1 MADVVA
7 ADCWAE
13 LKISYRK
20 CLLDSRPAVV
30 SLALRFH
37 AKLLLSGSHFAV
49 KEGESHYGER

>member
-20 CLLDSRPAVV
+20 CLLDSRPAVL

-49 KEGESHYGER
+49 KEGESH